1 MHHRTFAC
9 QSGAP
14 ERRKYLGDVAVSVAA
29 VAVSNTRIWPPR
41 RSQHLGLAR
50 HGGQIQHSLT
60 ATAAALPGFGPARER
75 QRNSRPKYGACG
87 HPPTWTTVAVSGLLP
102 FAGRAE
108 FLKLVR
114 HQILVV
120 GAVEIHQPA
129 LGKRQHARRNIGNQV
144 AVV

>member
-1 MHHRTFAC
+1 M
-9 QSGAP
+9 
-14 ERRKYLGDVAVSVAA
+14 GDVAVSVAA

-60 ATAAALPGFGPARER
+60 AMAAALPGSAQHVAANGK
-75 QRNSRPKYGACG
+75 SRPKLVRAAT
-87 HPPTWTTVAVSGLLP
+87 TWTTAAVSGLLP

-129 LGKRQHARRNIGNQV
+129 FGKRQHARRNIGNQV